1 MLQRIIFF
9 ILAISVTAL
18 FVVPESWIGEYKG
31 VLTAKYFL
39 REQVT
44 RAKNILISLAKGEKP
59 KEFYNIKLDNIKES
73 VEEEIK
79 DTLKESAKEAID
91 EL

>member
-1 MLQRIIFF
+1 MQKIIT
-9 ILAISVTAL
+9 IVIALSITAVL
-18 FVVPESWIGEYKG
+18 IVPDSWIGEYEG
-31 VLTAKYFL
+31 VLRAKYFL
-39 REQVT
+39 RKQIIRT
-44 RAKNILISLAKGEKP
+44 KNILISLAMGEKP

-73 VEEEIK
+73 IEEEIK